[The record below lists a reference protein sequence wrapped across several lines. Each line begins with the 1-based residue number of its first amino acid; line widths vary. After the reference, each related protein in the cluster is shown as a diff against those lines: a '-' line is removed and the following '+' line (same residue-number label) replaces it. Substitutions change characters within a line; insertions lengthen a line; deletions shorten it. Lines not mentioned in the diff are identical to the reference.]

1 MSARPLLLAHVQ
13 SLERGMVVA
22 EGSMTEQ
29 QKKERRTGKAVEET
43 DGDGASAKLAKK
55 GKKLAADAEKIL
67 DEIDAVL
74 EENAEEF
81 VKNYVQRGGE

>member
-1 MSARPLLLAHVQ
+1 
-13 SLERGMVVA
+13 MVGR
-22 EGSMTEQ
+22 EGAMTEQ
-29 QKKERRTGKAVEET
+29 QRKEGRTSKAVEGT
-43 DGDGASAKLAKK
+43 DGDRGRAEVAKR